1 MKKFLALTMIL
12 VLGLAMLAGCSS
24 TAAPSEAESTAPSEA
39 EGATPSEAEDTAPSE
54 ADATNT
60 DTAGEGGY
68 VIGFSPPTMNN
79 PFFAWIES
87 NVRKEVEGRG
97 DTLITVDPQN
107 DAQKQIS
114 QVEDLLTQ
122 NIDLLLLCPR
132 DSASIKTALVACSEK
147 NVPIVIF
154 DTEVLDPEYVVTSV
168 VSDNVN
174 AGYVVGLDMKEKLP
188 EGSKVAIL
196 HSPAAQT
203 CVQRVE
209 GFKNAVGDYF
219 DLVAE
224 LDGQGDTGITM
235 PVAEDI
241 LQGNPDLAAF
251 FAINDPSAIGCVQ
264 ALESANKTGQVIV
277 YGVDGAPEAKAAIK
291 AGQMEGTGAQ
301 SPANIG
307 SISVEYA
314 YKHLAGESVETLVY
328 VPTFII
334 NKENIDEY
342 GTEGWQ

>member
-1 MKKFLALTMIL
+1 MKKILALVLTL
-12 VLGLAMLAGCSS
+12 VLGMSILAGCNRSS
-24 TAAPSEAESTAPSEA
+24 EPSAAPDP
-39 EGATPSEAEDTAPSE
+39 AEDTATVESAEPAPTEES
-54 ADATNT
+54 
-60 DTAGEGGY
+60 GGY
-68 VIGFSPPTMNN
+68 TIGFSPPTMNN

-107 DAQKQIS
+107 DPQKQIS
-114 QVEDLLTQ
+114 MVEDLLTQ

-132 DSASIKTALVACSEK
+132 DSASIKAALVACTDK
-147 NVPIVIF
+147 NVPVVIF

-174 AGYVVGLDMKEKLP
+174 AGYVVGIDMKEKLP

-219 DLVAE
+219 ELVAE
-224 LDGQGDTGITM
+224 LDGEGDTGVTM

-241 LQGNPDLAAF
+241 LQGNPDLDAF

-264 ALESANKTGQVIV
+264 ALQSANKTDQVMV
-277 YGVDGAPEAKAAIK
+277 YGVDGAPEAKAAISE
-291 AGQMEGTGAQ
+291 GLMEGSGAQ

-314 YKHLAGESVETLVY
+314 YKHLAGETVEELVY

-334 NKENIDEY
+334 NKENIGEFNV
-342 GTEGWQ
+342 EGWQ